1 MCASGGGGGVY
12 PSMQWGRH
20 PLPVDRQTPSQTS
33 FAGGNDKY
41 DDENI
46 TCRALLLNLDTIKTK
61 KKKQKKKNDPEKI
74 NYSEE
79 ISSFDGQMSFNDMN
93 LSRPLLKV
101 GNSKNSDVIW

>member
-1 MCASGGGGGVY
+1 MSASGPGGECLPLVPGG
-12 PSMQWGRH
+12 
-20 PLPVDRQTPSQTS
+20 DRQTPSQTS
-33 FAGGNDKY
+33 FASGNDKY